1 MDIRLIAV
9 GHKMPDWVNKGYLEY
24 AERLKKEITLSLKEI
39 PLQKRSDK
47 QQMISARNK
56 EDEQILKAI
65 EEVDYVITLDIPG
78 KSHSSESLAERLS
91 YWQSNYRNI
100 ALIIGGPE
108 GIGNSI
114 KNKAN
119 ESWSLGKL
127 TFPHPLV
134 RIIVAEA
141 LYRAWTI
148 NQNHPYHR
156 A

>member
-1 MDIRLIAV
+1 MHINLIAV

-24 AERLKKEITLSLKEI
+24 AERLKKEVILSLTEI

-47 QQMISARNK
+47 QQISSARSK
-56 EDEQILKAI
+56 EDKQILKAI
-65 EEVDYVITLDIPG
+65 EGADYVITLDIPG
-78 KSHSSESLAERLS
+78 KLHNSETLAERLN
-91 YWQSNYRNI
+91 YWQSNYRKI

-108 GIGNSI
+108 GISDSV
-114 KNKAN
+114 KNKAD

-141 LYRAWTI
+141 IYRAWTI